1 MLVKFDAHDENVFY
15 DFVQGKF
22 VEGKEAHAH
31 IGKRK
36 SVLPFSESMSIKKL
50 RPRTKMNRKFGDSWL
65 SAQKLTMAYILAG
78 FMLKTGKARLAGFLR
93 KTEKNYIFFEIVI
106 APGTVSAQ
114 YKWITDDPQDFLAIE
129 GKAYDIIIG
138 DPDVATEIVDWGKL
152 WKEYSRDTKPLQMIL
167 TALIVVGVSIGMLYA
182 FGIIGTKK
190 KVPVRAAPAAPEQIP
205 PLSSGEIRVLSILLT
220 QEILQE
226 YKDHV
231 EALEQTPD
239 IAISVATMQI
249 RPLNQHKVSATLS
262 ITYQSIYPYPSS
274 LKDGDF
280 YVMKVEKNIERQRKD
295 IPRVVALVDSVKGN
309 HIAALGALMDAGDV
323 AAREDG
329 GWKFSVVIE
338 KDYARTVAMLNKI
351 YFSPAVIKS
360 LTIDE
365 TSTRGEIFLN
375 NL

>member
-1 MLVKFDAHDENVFY
+1 VLVKFDAHDENAFY

-36 SVLPFSESMSIKKL
+36 SVLPFSDSMSIKKL
-50 RPRTKMNRKFGDSWL
+50 RPRTKMNKKFGDSWL
-65 SAQKLTMAYILAG
+65 SSQKLTMAYILAG
-78 FMLKTGKARLAGFLR
+78 FMLKTGKTRLAGFLK
-93 KTEKNYIFFEIVI
+93 KTEKNYIFLEIVI
-106 APGTVSAQ
+106 TSGTVSAQ

-129 GKAYDIIIG
+129 GKTYDIIVG
-138 DPDVATEIVDWGKL
+138 DPNVATEIVDWEKL
-152 WKEYSRDTKPLQMIL
+152 WKEYSRDTKPLQMVL
-167 TALIVVGVSIGMLYA
+167 AAMIVVAVSIGILYA
-182 FGIIGTKK
+182 FGIVGVKK
-190 KVPVRAAPAAPEQIP
+190 KVPVRAAPVAKEQIP
-205 PLSSGEIRVLSILLT
+205 PLSSGEIRVLSVLLT

-239 IAISVATMQI
+239 IAISVATIQI
-249 RPLNQHKVSATLS
+249 RQLNEHKISATLN

-274 LKDGDF
+274 SKEGDF
-280 YVMKVEKNIERQRKD
+280 YVMRVEKSLERQRSD
-295 IPRVVALVDSVKGN
+295 ISRAVSLVDTVKDN
-309 HIAALGALMDAGDV
+309 YMAALGALMDAGEV
-323 AAREDG
+323 AARENG

-338 KDYARTVAMLNKI
+338 KDYARTVAMLNRI